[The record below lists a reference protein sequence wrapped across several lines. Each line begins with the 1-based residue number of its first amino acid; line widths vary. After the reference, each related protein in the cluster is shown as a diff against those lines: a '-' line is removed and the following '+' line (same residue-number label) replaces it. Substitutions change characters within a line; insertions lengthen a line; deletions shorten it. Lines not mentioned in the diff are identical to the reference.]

1 MTYILKHITDFNVGD
16 NQSRRPIHYAAMVDN
31 TKNLELLM
39 KYGADLK
46 EIDKKK
52 VTTLMLACKIGH
64 YKNIKFIL

>member
-1 MTYILKHITDFNVGD
+1 
-16 NQSRRPIHYAAMVDN
+16 MVDN
-31 TKNLELLM
+31 TKNIELLM

-52 VTTLMLACKIGH
+52 VTTLMLASKIGH